1 MRRFMVAAGMGTMV
15 LLGPAAPA
23 MAEQAAAAQPQTQT
37 VAVADQTVQK
47 QEHST
52 PRDDGGGGGKGNA
65 GLWGLLGLL
74 GLLGFAGMRKPKAHH
89 HDVGVSERPSAPGR

>member
-1 MRRFMVAAGMGTMV
+1 MRRFLVAASMGTMV

-23 MAEQAAAAQPQTQT
+23 LAEPATAAQPQTQT
-37 VAVADQTVQK
+37 VAVADQNVQK
-47 QEHST
+47 SNPGPT
-52 PRDDGGGGGKGNA
+52 DTNRGGGGKA

-74 GLLGFAGMRKPKAHH
+74 GLLGFAGMRKPKAKSHH